1 MMALELLIILLALA
15 TVLSGLL
22 LFLQNK
28 LLHSV
33 IFLALAAAGSSLIF
47 LYMRQALVAM
57 LQLLVFV
64 GGLSTY
70 LMVAVA
76 TEEKRLKMSNAA
88 AFLAASVILSA
99 GLFAALSNLTA
110 APLAGNSFSALAQS
124 AIPIYFALLFAAVFL
139 LFAAAVGSIIVIK
152 KFSKLVV

>member
-1 MMALELLIILLALA
+1 MALEILVILLAIA

-47 LYMRQALVAM
+47 LYMQQALVAM

-70 LMVAVA
+70 LIVAVA
-76 TEEKRLKMSNAA
+76 TEEKKLKMSNAA
-88 AFLAASVILSA
+88 VFVAASVILSA
-99 GLFAALSNLTA
+99 GLLAALSNLTA
-110 APLAGNSFSALAQS
+110 APLESNSFSALAQS
-124 AIPIYFALLFAAVFL
+124 AISIYFAFLFAAVFL
-139 LFAAAVGSIIVIK
+139 LFAASVGSIIVIK
-152 KFSKLVV
+152 KFSKLVT